1 MKMLNK
7 IVQQQGDD
15 ASIAMAQD
23 LQALI
28 KRLTGI
34 IALLAGVFSIGAGV
48 GEMIFA
54 ILAVPSTIV
63 GLTKKTE
70 NIINSVI
77 HEINS
82 TPMYSDSPLSKWH
95 KLN

>member
-7 IVQQQGDD
+7 MVQQQGDD

-23 LQALI
+23 LQALLKTI
-28 KRLTGI
+28 QGI
-34 IALLAGVFSIGAGV
+34 LSLFAGVFSAGAGV
-48 GEMIFA
+48 SEMIFA
-54 ILAVPSTIV
+54 ILSVPSVIV

-70 NIINSVI
+70 NMINSVL